1 MSSTK
6 YNLYNNNLYVIIQYI
21 IYIRTNK
28 SQQSKK
34 KRKRK
39 TTYIYVETM
48 LSASALTDF
57 LSSVCSD
64 GVDHAIVVNSEGSL
78 LGVGTAENVTTNVSK
93 KKRTLSNI

>member
-1 MSSTK
+1 
-6 YNLYNNNLYVIIQYI
+6 
-21 IYIRTNK
+21 
-28 SQQSKK
+28 
-34 KRKRK
+34 
-39 TTYIYVETM
+39 M

-93 KKRTLSNI
+93 KKKPFQTFNNLFLTIRIHTNHLFTDIT

>member
-1 MSSTK
+1 
-6 YNLYNNNLYVIIQYI
+6 
-21 IYIRTNK
+21 
-28 SQQSKK
+28 
-34 KRKRK
+34 
-39 TTYIYVETM
+39 M

-93 KKRTLSNI
+93 KKKEPFPNKKHLIIYF

>member
-1 MSSTK
+1 
-6 YNLYNNNLYVIIQYI
+6 
-21 IYIRTNK
+21 
-28 SQQSKK
+28 
-34 KRKRK
+34 
-39 TTYIYVETM
+39 M

-93 KKRTLSNI
+93 KKEPFQTFNNLFLTIRIHTNHLFTDIT